1 MAARVVMLQG
11 TSSSV
16 GKSLRVAALYRIFA
30 QLTATKSIWDTP
42 GVLCHGL
49 P

>member
-16 GKSLRVAALYRIFA
+16 GKSLLVAALYRIFA
-30 QLTATKSIWDTP
+30 QLTATKSIWDAP
-42 GVLCHGL
+42 GAHSHGL